1 MTNSDEKTGFT
12 FHLSYFDG
20 KSANEICTLNFYANP
35 REFGDPNLAVE
46 NSWEVVDAF
55 ANITKIFQKYMKSI
69 TMDYMQK
76 NYQPDIVVK
85 TEFNQE
91 AKFVFKL
98 IHHNASV
105 RQKNK
110 LTDEKEMRLIYEHQI
125 SATDF
130 YPVSQLSIIPIWKDF
145 EVNGVQK
152 DGIRSILKDL
162 CLHSKYKCRFT
173 KSKNVLNTF
182 CVNSIEL

>member
-1 MTNSDEKTGFT
+1 MINSDEKTGFT
-12 FHLSYFDG
+12 FYLSYFDG
-20 KSANEICTLNFYANP
+20 KSANEICTLNFYASP
-35 REFGDPNLAVE
+35 REFANPDLAIE
-46 NSWEVVDAF
+46 NSWEVVQAF
-55 ANITKIFQKYMKSI
+55 SDITKLFQKYMKSI

-76 NYQPDIVVK
+76 NYQPDVVVK
-85 TEFNQE
+85 NEFNPE
-91 AKFVFKL
+91 ARYVFKL

-105 RQKNK
+105 RRKNK

-130 YPVSQLSIIPIWKDF
+130 YPAQLSIIPIWKDF

-152 DGIRSILKDL
+152 DGIRTILKDL
-162 CLHSKYKCRFT
+162 CLHSKYKSRFKT
-173 KSKNVLNTF
+173 PKKVLNTF